1 MEKSKKNL
9 IVGLILAAMLPII
22 FLLSACGAE
31 ISYVWNKT
39 YKFTGLMDCE
49 WGTAMNHGLQ
59 YGDLLKQEYNRNNL
73 DLQNVKIEDRS
84 VDLSFCGSYEELK
97 QNLETLLSQ
106 AAIAKI
112 NNLTISFK
120 SEEDGLV
127 NIAGTDYRFE
137 KNGNYHSSYK
147 ILDEDNVTV
156 GFFFG
161 MVETINNK
169 NVVSVSLY
177 SILNTVYFSIPTKEI
192 CYDESAHRE
201 EEYDYATGTTTIL
214 STKIVVGARPLY
226 EEVKA

>member
-1 MEKSKKNL
+1 MEKTKKNL
-9 IVGLILAAMLPII
+9 IVGLVLAAMLPII

-49 WGTAMNHGLQ
+49 WNTTMGGLQ
-59 YGDLLKQEYNRNNL
+59 YGDLLKQEYNKNNL

-106 AAIAKI
+106 AATSKI
-112 NNLTISFK
+112 NNLTVSFK
-120 SEEDGLV
+120 SEQDGVV
-127 NIAGTDYRFE
+127 NIAGTDYKFQ
-137 KNGNYHSSYK
+137 KNGISGSNYR

-156 GFFFG
+156 GFFSG
-161 MVETINNK
+161 MVETIDNK
-169 NVVSVSLY
+169 NVVSVSLN

-201 EEYDYATGTTTIL
+201 EEYDYETGTTTIL